1 MKTFGIDVS
10 KWQGVNFNFKQAM
23 NEGVKFV
30 ILRGM
35 YSTGKDTQFENYY
48 SKCKALGLPVG
59 VYHYSMATTVAQAKK
74 EAETLYNNVLKG
86 KQFELPIYI
95 DVEDKVQL
103 ALSKDALT
111 SIVKAWC
118 EYLEN
123 KGYYVGIYAS
133 LWIFQGELNDS
144 ELKRYTHWIA
154 QWSAKCT
161 YTGNID
167 MWQFGGESN
176 ALRSTRISGQTVDQN
191 YMYKDFPTIIKNA
204 KKNGF
209 NVQSKTV
216 YFPKTAYTGVSLI
229 EGLKAINENN
239 SYAYRSKIAA
249 KNNVANYTGT
259 AQQNT
264 TLLNLLKQGKL
275 IKP

>member
-10 KWQGVNFNFKQAM
+10 KWQGVNFNFNQAK

-30 ILRGM
+30 ILRGA
-35 YSTGKDTQFENYY
+35 YATSKDSQFENYY
-48 SKCKALGLPVG
+48 SKCKSLGLPIG

-74 EAETLYNNVLKG
+74 EAEFLHNNVLKG

-111 SIVKAWC
+111 NIVRAWC
-118 EYLEN
+118 EYLEQKN
-123 KGYYVGIYAS
+123 YYVGIYAS
-133 LWIFQGELNDS
+133 KWTFDGELNDA

-154 QWSAKCT
+154 QWYEKCT
-161 YTGNID
+161 YNGNVD
-167 MWQFGGESN
+167 MWQFGGERN
-176 ALRSTRISGQTVDQN
+176 ALRSTKICGQTVDQD
-191 YMYKDFPTIIKNA
+191 YMYKDFPTIIKKA

-209 NVQSKTV
+209 KVETT
-216 YFPKTAYTGVSLI
+216 YFPKVSYTGVSLI
-229 EGLKAINENN
+229 EGLKSIDVNN
-239 SYAYRSKIAA
+239 SFSYRSKIAA
-249 KNNVANYTGT
+249 KNNIVNYAGT

-275 IKP
+275 MKP